1 MPPTAESRPAGRL
14 LVVTID
20 RLPAWML
27 SAWGAT
33 WVAAPA
39 IDALAARGIVFDRV
53 LTPGI
58 DPLTAARDLL
68 GAGADSLLARAAAA
82 GQRVAVVSDEP
93 RIVEAVGVG
102 PGMPPGVEV
111 ILREAAC
118 PPTLAADEAATNLG
132 RLFAAA
138 ARVLDDGRPDL
149 LWVHAGGLGIA
160 WDAPLA
166 LREQYLDPDDPAPP
180 PGANVPDAAVDAG
193 TDPDMLVALRHVF
206 AAQVTLLDRSLGRL
220 VEAAGP
226 GWTLMLAG
234 VRGLPL
240 GLHGWM
246 GGAGL
251 GPEARLPYGESI
263 HVPAILVDAAG
274 RMAGQRYGGLVTPAD
289 LGATV
294 ADLAGLGGAAAGDE
308 PEQGRSLAGLFA
320 DWRHAPRERI
330 VVRSAG
336 GDAIVTPSWH
346 LIVGRGPDTAGHR
359 MLFAKPDDYF
369 ERSDVADRCGGVVEE
384 LASALGPGPT
394 RDGR

>member
-1 MPPTAESRPAGRL
+1 MPPTADSPPAGRL

-39 IDALAARGIVFDRV
+39 IDALAARGILFDRV

-58 DPLTAARDLL
+58 DPLAAARALL

-82 GQRVAVVSDEP
+82 GRRVAVVSDQP
-93 RIVEAVGVG
+93 PMVEAVGVG
-102 PGMPPGVEV
+102 AGVDV
-111 ILREAAC
+111 TIREAAC
-118 PPTLAADEAATNLG
+118 PPVLAADEEETNLG

-138 ARVLDDGRPDL
+138 TRALADGRPDL

-180 PGANVPDAAVDAG
+180 PGPDVPDAAVDAG
-193 TDPDMLVALRHVF
+193 TDPDTLVALRHVF

-226 GWTLMLAG
+226 GWTFVIAG

-246 GGAGL
+246 GGAGV

-263 HVPAILVDAAG
+263 HVPAIIVDAAG

-294 ADLAGLGGAAAGDE
+294 ADLAGLDGAAAGDE
-308 PEQGRSLAGLFA
+308 PEQGRSLAGLFT

-330 VVRSAG
+330 VVRAVG

-346 LIVGRGPDTAGHR
+346 LIVGRGADTAGRR

-369 ERSDVADRCGGVVEE
+369 ERSDVANRCGGVVEE